1 MNYAIREDLTLMTII
16 IIMTVISVMCF
27 GESDHSFINFI

>member
-16 IIMTVISVMCF
+16 IIITVISVMCF
-27 GESDHSFINFI
+27 GESFILLN